1 MRHQPLIMVSHLKK
15 NQSKINHKKI
25 IMKNSVL
32 ILGIALVSFSGV
44 CNANNT
50 VSLTSNLFQNTIL
63 IDGII
68 EQKSNKI
75 VQEDKA
81 SLNPSLVENLELLDS
96 KKGNSSKIV
105 NEISVEG
112 DQIIDNTISDEEEFI
127 EYEKAM
133 KKIIAQSELI
143 IDSTVSDLIFPL
155 NDDKTIN
162 NEIAALE
169 MIIESNAINEGIPL
183 DFKKINKNAKRIN
196 SYKNESIAGMN

>member
-1 MRHQPLIMVSHLKK
+1 MI
-15 NQSKINHKKI
+15 
-25 IMKNSVL
+25 
-32 ILGIALVSFSGV
+32 
-44 CNANNT
+44 
-50 VSLTSNLFQNTIL
+50 
-63 IDGII
+63 
-68 EQKSNKI
+68 
-75 VQEDKA
+75 
-81 SLNPSLVENLELLDS
+81 
-96 KKGNSSKIV
+96 
-105 NEISVEG
+105 